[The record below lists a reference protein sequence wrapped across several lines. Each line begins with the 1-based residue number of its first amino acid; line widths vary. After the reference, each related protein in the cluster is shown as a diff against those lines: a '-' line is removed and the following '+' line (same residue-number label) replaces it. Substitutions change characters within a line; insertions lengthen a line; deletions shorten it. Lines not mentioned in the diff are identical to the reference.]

1 MNAQTGKFHELSF
14 YTLGHPDKEY
24 FIHQHGVDA
33 FQAQTADEETKLIG
47 LVFALIGLYLFLEKG
62 YTGKQVQQAHMKMAE
77 NKKSWPRLSLPA
89 SRGQI
94 TVADVLNTTP
104 GPERDLMIKSWCASV
119 WQAYKDWHPTIAT
132 LAKTELNLF

>member
-33 FQAQTADEETKLIG
+33 FQAQTADEDTKLIG

-62 YTGKQVQQAHMKMAE
+62 YTGKQVQQAHMKMAA
-77 NKKSWPRLSLPA
+77 NKKPWPRLSLPA

-94 TVADVLNTTP
+94 TVVDVLNTTP

-119 WQAYKDWHPTIAT
+119 WQAYADWHPGIAA
-132 LAKTELNLF
+132 LAATELHL